1 MSERF
6 GAYMLK
12 TLDDA
17 VQRIVQGYDPD
28 RIILFG
34 SRATGGADEGSDFDL
49 LIVKDTDRRPI
60 DRRVAV
66 ERLLA
71 DRTIPLD
78 ILVYTPRE
86 MWDLYSA
93 GSPLMATIL
102 ETGRVLFMRK
112 ATAAWLAEAREELE
126 IARILLDHRKHRGV
140 CLHSQQGTEKA
151 LKALLFEKGRQPART
166 HDVIELLTHVR
177 AEGYEVSLSLDDAA
191 FLTSVYRGRYPTE
204 EGLLPHGEPT
214 TEDAR
219 RAYDASV
226 QALRSI
232 ERVVA

>member
-1 MSERF
+1 
-6 GAYMLK
+6 MLA
-12 TLDDA
+12 TLEA
-17 VQRIVQGYDPD
+17 VVQRIVEGYQPD
-28 RIILFG
+28 RVLLFG
-34 SRATGGADEGSDFDL
+34 SRAQGRADEGSDYDL
-49 LIVKDTDRRPI
+49 LIVKDTDSRPI

-66 ERLLA
+66 ERLLT

-86 MWDLYSA
+86 MWDLYAA
-93 GSPLMATIL
+93 GSPLIATIL

-112 ATAAWLAEAREELE
+112 ATAAWLAEAREELDV
-126 IARILLDHRKHRGV
+126 ARILLDHQKYRGA

-166 HDVIELLTHVR
+166 HDVIELLNQVR
-177 AEGYEVSLSLDDAA
+177 SQGYEVNLSLDDAA

-214 TEDAR
+214 AEDAR
-219 RAYDASV
+219 RAHDAGV
-226 QALRSI
+226 RTLQSI
-232 ERVVA
+232 DRVLG

>member
-1 MSERF
+1 VRTSKPER
-6 GAYMLK
+6 GPGPRSDEY
-12 TLDDA
+12 
-17 VQRIVQGYDPD
+17 QPD
-28 RIILFG
+28 RVILFG
-34 SRATGGADEGSDFDL
+34 SRATGGVDAASDYDL
-49 LIVKDTDRRPI
+49 PIVKDTDRRPI

-86 MWDLYSA
+86 MWDLYAA
-93 GSPLMATIL
+93 GSALIATIL

-112 ATAAWLAEAREELE
+112 AAAAWLAEAREDLDA
-126 IARILLDHRKHRGV
+126 ARILLDHQKYRGA
-140 CLHSQQGTEKA
+140 CLHSHQGTEKA

-166 HDVIELLTHVR
+166 DELIELLNQVR
-177 AEGYEVSLSLDDAA
+177 AEGYEVNLSLDDAA

-214 TEDAR
+214 AADAR
-219 RAYDASV
+219 CAYDAGVRAVQSV
-226 QALRSI
+226 
-232 ERVVA
+232 ERVLV